1 MGRLRHHLKYIER
14 QTRGEMVVIPQA
26 DGGVAK
32 FPASALEEAF
42 LRNMDRLR
50 GEDVPPHPLSVAIQ
64 NAAQREPWHDTFYD
78 YTEVSEDLEDLS
90 E

>member
-1 MGRLRHHLKYIER
+1 MGLRNKLRLLRKESKSELIEIR
-14 QTRGEMVVIPQA
+14 QQ
-26 DGGVAK
+26 DGSVAK
-32 FPASALEEAF
+32 FPTSALEAAF

-64 NAAQREPWHDTFYD
+64 NAERREQWHDTFYD
-78 YTEVSEDLEDLS
+78 IVEVNQDLEDLS